1 MPMTLE
7 LPDELVEQLS
17 REATRRNLS
26 VNEYALRLLAS
37 GNPRE
42 FKFPDGAS
50 AVAYWEAN
58 GVLGSRTDIVDSQA
72 EARRLREQVQIRG
85 E

>member
-1 MPMTLE
+1 MPTTLE

-17 REATRRNLS
+17 REAARRELS
-26 VNEYALRLLAS
+26 LDEYALRLLAC

-58 GVLGSRTDIVDSQA
+58 GALGSRPDISDSQS
-72 EARRLREQVQIRG
+72 EARRLRELAQNRG
-85 E
+85 G